1 MATRDL
7 DYLYHHIFLPPCV
20 PQRDDKKN
28 GAGDRALIG
37 HLCQLAPLFRDM
49 VDQDFYTQWSIL
61 CRCLTT
67 FGTLHRDNKSI
78 SQVALMR
85 AFKDVKNGDVVI
97 LHLALQNSG
106 IIMRKAEKDYIVE
119 TFEASPP
126 AAEVLAAEIALQ
138 WDFPSRAVA
147 IPPMTFEDLTFQA
160 SLAGFIE
167 KSSVELVKQFAP
179 TTLKA
184 GSLAFES
191 RDTPTPAIIGQLLMA
206 ILEANGHKHTAILTR
221 KRVRDEVCWSDGA
234 ENPWRR
240 SALWLVLRVGLQ
252 RCLCFLLGGCIGRL
266 HYKFFMCYTTSSFLR
281 DVCSQSSYPHD
292 RIAFARTKL
301 ARRVA
306 KLQQQRDGSSSQVV
320 KVIDSLF
327 LIFAQD
333 FKNSLRIANQSLQ
346 GTWDLV
352 RSRAIKRVLTLPRY
366 ADQSSTMLSLSHSSR
381 HLDRIVVEA
390 SYGRQPN
397 QISLEHRSRHATQYP
412 WANLEI
418 GEHRSVS
425 DYLDLADVEARLR
438 RDDLDAGAH
447 FHHHLGSDSNHRCVN
462 FKSHIQQYLNIALRA
477 YESDP
482 ESLSSMLLTVMELW
496 KALDTEA
503 LVLYPLLSEYD
514 PGFPRNLLHPLQI
527 LELSDLRRLQEV
539 EQSLENRHTTA
550 RSNLPSI
557 FGGLSQNSFAVRF
570 FNQSEVMQRLS
581 GEIASKDEDAKQNKK
596 HEWKQKSLEYE
607 NLLKESADTACLFME
622 DEFDPLRRK
631 HDDRRCRKHYLE
643 RKAAR
648 MRIQTHEAL
657 LPLDETVA
665 KAVVFE
671 LLLPLG
677 FAAWRDTTWRILQL
691 ARSSTY
697 SDRPP
702 EVCLHDYTSFRSF
715 RTPTA
720 CDITLASRTKSFQDT
735 HYAQARFPTSLDQ
748 ICLPHGLRYDLYDHK
763 DAFWTSRRLEV
774 PSFASICT
782 PHFPPKSV
790 YAQLHQFVHPTFDGK
805 SFSGND
811 TIASQMRCPNHLTI
825 AEHTAFQDLRLGH
838 EIQWVRLLRELASS
852 NLNLGTMEV
861 GTLVTE
867 LALMAGPSEGQSP
880 LRSTHWIFED
890 PAFCAALTTQI
901 RRRVESIAA
910 NWREGQTL
918 QTLTIILQR
927 AWSLTSSQAAK
938 EETENL
944 LLYVREISYGWTRHL
959 RQEICNAVNVETAQK
974 RSRDGLIA
982 SLICR
987 KTFIIEAAQ
996 AEDSLK
1002 PAALACFLEC
1012 SFTLKDNLPK
1022 NEPGYISKMPET
1034 MKRLYISD
1042 IRLLHRLEAKIR
1054 RTIEITP
1061 AAVNQAVN
1069 SVWAEA
1075 KNDSTRKFT
1084 TWNFL
1089 KASHDGWITAHSISA
1104 TGRLEQAIH
1113 IDIFEGT
1120 FLIDGQPLG
1129 RLPDEFTRQ
1138 GFFHQ
1143 MFGNRVFLTYPSS
1156 MQGMSY
1162 MLASPFE
1169 GHQIHFGFRD
1179 GVVFLRAVNVGRV
1192 LELLPREIF
1201 GADIVGN
1208 APDLP
1213 VPLINNCVHWLDI
1226 AGHTVEI
1233 RPSATMWRGKLS
1245 DWKIDLQNRRA
1256 YRRGS
1261 LLVDPRSSD
1270 FNRVAKLIE
1279 PFEDRRQMIVYQP
1292 EKGSL
1297 SLQMPALELQ
1307 FKVNYEGLLESRQ
1320 LRAVIDSD
1328 QDAGTMYGLSSSL
1341 VIRDIAVPEDRSI
1354 IIAMGP
1360 ARIETF
1366 GAHVRVRITHTGY
1379 YARFSINKVL
1389 QRLECASEPRL
1400 IYFKAYCHA
1409 VTANILPDPL
1419 TGRTGTDEAIHC
1431 LQAGNAQPWAPV
1443 EEESYRILAT
1453 LAEISPRRFYYP
1465 ETMKVLQKVVWN
1477 ENLLPAVQHDA
1488 FRPIVR
1494 DIIHQCSQL
1503 HRFYRI
1509 SEKPPKIVRA
1519 GDEHLLRRA
1528 QLRNQAYRAAQQQ
1541 NMQSAPDAKSYIPRD
1556 CANLASTDNAY
1567 EAAILI
1573 KKRSSRMAV
1582 SHDLAA
1588 ILQEWPLIQGF
1599 DQDFDLY
1606 LFTDLINMSLACNWG
1621 SIFRLCAESSVSSDR
1636 FKLMFLLATVS
1647 FDAYIDM
1654 TVIRSLIAVSVM
1666 EEFKNLQLPCCPVFS
1681 HFHKDQVPTVEYLM
1695 QYMKPYRSPY
1705 PDDARAL
1712 LPMTLNAKVR
1722 RKLEAAQLKHEDQ
1735 SHNSC
1740 KALALKLLSQWP
1752 SHEPTISDL
1761 GDTPLLNAEQ
1771 AFLAVQPEW
1780 SRLVD
1785 NYALSQHLKL
1795 VQSLLAKCQPLE
1807 TTSRP
1812 LVEET
1817 KLRYFPTP
1825 PRRRVQ
1831 PTLQDLLCKL
1841 VVTSLAQSQESF
1853 IHRVIRVGGSLNP
1866 ALPEEFDSRVE
1877 LRAKWQLRQSAPQA
1891 RWNTQSSI
1899 FPLIS
1904 ELQRIISGF
1913 VTSQDPTRRA
1923 YGQDLERSMLR
1934 LRSILSSP
1942 SKQNPRSDTHIDTP
1956 NIDTAIS
1963 ALATAL
1969 QGRLDSIRTVL
1980 AQEEQWLV
1988 SGGLLPDM
1996 NPTSLL
2002 EMLPILSD
2010 IQGLSVGRDTLIAYG
2025 QLIIDFQQLLRI
2037 QAAFQRAD
2045 GIQLANETQLNNC
2058 ADWQP
2063 KDHIDWL
2070 LLQIDFNLRIRA
2082 DQLEVAQ
2089 AMLSPD
2095 GATNFVLQMNMG
2107 QGKSS
2112 VVIPM
2117 LVAQLANGKNLVRV
2131 VVPRPLLLQTAQL
2144 LQARLGGL
2152 ICRKVKHIPFS
2163 RKSST
2168 EICNLKEYHSLHLD
2182 VLRSRGVVLTLPE
2195 HMLSFQL
2202 SGLQELSNGHLQQA
2216 RTMMELQEWLSRKS
2230 RDILDECDHTLAVKT
2245 QLIYPSGGQSLVDAH
2260 PTRWCIVQ
2268 DLLKLV
2274 KTHLRK
2280 LRQDFPRGI
2289 EVIERSPG
2297 TFPTV
2302 YLLDQVAK
2310 DALMHRLVDSVL
2322 KGEGGL
2328 LPIEGFSCAELQSVA
2343 SFLRD
2348 AQFPKASALKIA
2360 AVFKNRT
2367 DTQQRLLM
2375 LRGLLIHKILLMGLS
2390 KRWNVQYGIDPNRD
2404 PIAVPF
2410 RSKGIP
2416 SDQAEYGHPDV
2427 SIILTCLSFYYAGL
2441 TLPQFHQSL
2450 GLLLKSDE
2458 PVREFESWKQ
2468 DVRSF
2473 RESLRSFNSI
2483 NVDDEMQ
2490 CTYLWSLL
2498 RQQMPV
2504 INYFLNHFVFPRHA
2518 RTFERKL
2525 VSSGWD
2531 IATQK
2536 FTNLE
2541 KSLTRLEGDTNLIAG
2556 SSRKIQRTS
2565 TSLTVGFSGTN
2576 DNRTLLPL
2584 NVVQS
2589 DLPGLA
2595 HTNAEVLT
2603 YLLQSR
2609 NRGYFHTADAGGRRL
2624 TERDFLSRLKNHGIR
2639 MLLDAGAQILE
2650 LDNVSLAQ
2658 VWLQVDYE
2666 AEAAVYFGEDG
2677 RARVIYRDGKIQPL
2691 AGSPFLNNLSSCL
2704 VYLDEAHTR
2713 GVDLKMPRDAKAA
2726 LTLGIMQT
2734 KDHTVQAAMRLR
2746 QLAIS
2751 QSIMFCA
2758 PPEVHQSILNLRKKT
2773 DRDAIDSHDVIVW
2786 LLEQTCCNIEQLQPL
2801 YISQGLEY
2809 CRRWLSAAKN
2819 PNAGSDHEQRKA
2831 YLTVLE
2837 QPEQYSI
2844 EKLYAPDQR
2853 TKSRAID
2860 GHGFPLIME
2869 YVEKLS
2875 AMKKGLRNTGDTV
2888 QALAHQEVE
2897 QEREVQVE
2905 VEQEREV
2912 KKPNHAQ
2919 ALPQPPFQDEVR
2931 SFAETGRLIAGSQA
2945 YHQAFVALRHTALG
2959 RRLGVNDSATM
2970 SRLFVTED
2978 FSRTVVTQFGR
2989 PRDEYLRSVHWLLW
3003 SQVTDT
3009 ALVLSD
3015 FEADI
3020 ILALIRGKRRVRTH
3034 LITYAAP
3041 VTKQML
3047 VFDTLKF
3054 YAVPALP
3061 ESWQAPAWLV
3071 RDLGIFAGRLYF
3083 NQQDQYRAVCETLG
3097 LPFSNNVAPGSPARL
3112 TEMDL
3117 WRELPFEESQEKV
3130 KQEPFSPAPLLF
3142 MQEWLAIRRK
3152 GQEFAQTMMGEIC
3165 RGRMLDIGEVVEDE
3179 SIGLG
3184 QDVVGSAGD
3193 ESTADLV

>member
-20 PQRDDKKN
+20 PQRDDQRN
-28 GAGDRALIG
+28 GTGDRALID
-37 HLCQLAPLFRDM
+37 HLSQLAPLFRDV
-49 VDQDFYTQWSIL
+49 VDPDFYTQWSTL
-61 CRCLTT
+61 CRCLRD

-78 SQVALMR
+78 SQIALMR
-85 AFKDVKNGDVVI
+85 AFQDVKNGDVVI

-106 IIMRKAEKDYIVE
+106 IIMRKAAKGYILE

-126 AAEVLAAEIALQ
+126 AAEVLAAETALQ

-147 IPPMTFEDLTFQA
+147 ISPMTFEDLTFQA

-179 TTLKA
+179 TSLKA

-240 SALWLVLRVGLQ
+240 SAVWLVLRGGLQ

-266 HYKFFMCYTTSSFLR
+266 HYKFFMCYIMSSFLR
-281 DVCSQSSYPHD
+281 DLCAQGSYPHD

-306 KLQQQRDGSSSQVV
+306 KLQQQRDGAPSSLA
-320 KVIDSLF
+320 KVIESLF
-327 LIFAQD
+327 LIFARD
-333 FKNSLRIANQSLQ
+333 FKNTLRIANESLTE
-346 GTWDLV
+346 TWHLV
-352 RSRAIKRVLTLPRY
+352 RSRAIKKVLTLPRR
-366 ADQSSTMLSLSHSSR
+366 ADHSSTILSLSHSSGY
-381 HLDRIVVEA
+381 LDRILSEA
-390 SYGRQPN
+390 LYGRQPT
-397 QISLEHRSRHATQYP
+397 QISLEHRSRHANQYP
-412 WANLEI
+412 WADLET

-438 RDDLDAGAH
+438 RDVLNAGAH
-447 FHHHLGSDSNHRCVN
+447 CDYRLGSDSSHRCVN
-462 FKSHIQQYLNIALRA
+462 FKSHIQQYLNIALIA
-477 YESDP
+477 YKSDP

-503 LVLYPLLSEYD
+503 LMLYPLLSEYD
-514 PGFPRNLLHPLQI
+514 PGFPRNLLHPLQT
-527 LELSDLRRLQEV
+527 LELSDMRRLHEV
-539 EQSLENRHTTA
+539 EQYLENRHTTA

-557 FGGLSQNSFAVRF
+557 FGDLSRNSFAVRF
-570 FNQSEVMQRLS
+570 FNQSDVMQRLTR
-581 GEIASKDEDAKQNKK
+581 EIASKDEDAKENKA
-596 HEWKQKSLEYE
+596 HEWKQKSSEYE
-607 NLLKESADTACLFME
+607 NILKEAADTACLFME
-622 DEFDPLRRK
+622 DEFNPLRRQ

-648 MRIQTHEAL
+648 MRIQIHEAL

-665 KAVVFE
+665 RAVVFE

-702 EVCLHDYTSFRSF
+702 QVCLHEYMSFRSF

-735 HYAQARFPTSLDQ
+735 HYAQVRFPTSLDQ
-748 ICLPHGLRYDLYDHK
+748 VCLPHGLRYGLYDHK

-774 PSFASICT
+774 PSFAGICT
-782 PHFPPKSV
+782 PHFPPRSV

-811 TIASQMRCPNHLTI
+811 TIASQTRCPNNLTI

-880 LRSTHWIFED
+880 LRSNHWIFKD
-890 PAFCAALTTQI
+890 PAFSAALATQI
-901 RRRVESIAA
+901 RRRLESIAA

-927 AWSLTSSQAAK
+927 AWSLASSQAAK
-938 EETENL
+938 EEAENL
-944 LLYVREISYGWTRHL
+944 LLYVREISHSWTRHL
-959 RQEICNAVNVETAQK
+959 RQEICNAVDVETAQK

-996 AEDSLK
+996 AKDSLQ

-1022 NEPGYISKMPET
+1022 NELGYISKMPEAT
-1034 MKRLYISD
+1034 RRLFISD

-1061 AAVNQAVN
+1061 AAVDQAVN

-1075 KNDSTRKFT
+1075 KSDSTRKFT
-1084 TWNFL
+1084 TWTFL
-1089 KASHDGWITAHSISA
+1089 TAPYEGWITAHSISS
-1104 TGRLEQAIH
+1104 TGRLEQDIH
-1113 IDIFEGT
+1113 INIFEGT
-1120 FLIDGQPLG
+1120 FYIDGQPLG

-1138 GFFHQ
+1138 GFFRQ
-1143 MFGNRVFLTYPSS
+1143 IFGNRVFLTYPSS
-1156 MQGMSY
+1156 IRGMSY
-1162 MLASPFE
+1162 MLASLFQQHE
-1169 GHQIHFGFRD
+1169 IHFGFRD
-1179 GVVFLRAVNVGRV
+1179 GVVFLRAVTAGRMV
-1192 LELLPREIF
+1192 LEHLPAAIF
-1201 GADIVGN
+1201 GTGIVGD

-1213 VPLINNCVHWLDI
+1213 VLLINDCVHWLDL

-1233 RPSATMWRGKLS
+1233 RPSGTMWQRKYS
-1245 DWKIDLQNRRA
+1245 DWKIDLQNRQA

-1261 LLVDPRSSD
+1261 LLVDPRSSI
-1270 FNRVAKLIE
+1270 FNKIAMLIE
-1279 PFEDRRQMIVYQP
+1279 PFENRSQMIVYQP
-1292 EKGSL
+1292 EKDSL

-1307 FKVNYEGLLESRQ
+1307 FRVNCEGLFESRQ

-1354 IIAMGP
+1354 IVAMGP
-1360 ARIETF
+1360 AKIEAF
-1366 GAHVRVRITHTGY
+1366 GAHVRIRIAHTGY
-1379 YARFSINKVL
+1379 YARFSINRVL
-1389 QRLECASEPRL
+1389 HRLECASEPRL

-1409 VTANILPDPL
+1409 VTANVLPDPL

-1431 LQAGNAQPWAPV
+1431 LQAGSAQPWAPV
-1443 EEESYRILAT
+1443 DEESYRILAT
-1453 LAEISPRRFYYP
+1453 LAEISPSRFYYP
-1465 ETMKVLQKVVWN
+1465 ETMKVLQKVAWN
-1477 ENLLPAVQHDA
+1477 ETLMPAVQHDA
-1488 FRPIVR
+1488 FRPIVS
-1494 DIIHQCSQL
+1494 DIIHQCRLL
-1503 HRFYRI
+1503 HRFHRI
-1509 SEKPPKIVRA
+1509 SEIPPEGVRA
-1519 GDEHLLRRA
+1519 GDEHLLVRA
-1528 QLRNQAYRAAQQQ
+1528 QLRNQAHRAAQQQ
-1541 NMQSAPDAKSYIPRD
+1541 NIPSTPDAKRYSPRD

-1567 EAAILI
+1567 EAAFLI
-1573 KKRSSRMAV
+1573 KERSSRIAV
-1582 SHDLAA
+1582 NHDLASN
-1588 ILQEWPLIQGF
+1588 IQEWPLIQGF
-1599 DQDFDLY
+1599 DQDFELY
-1606 LFTDLINMSLACNWG
+1606 LFADLINMNLACNWG
-1621 SIFRLCAESSVSSDR
+1621 SIFKLCIESSKSNDR
-1636 FKLMFLLATVS
+1636 SKLMFLLATVS
-1647 FDAYIDM
+1647 FDVHIDM

-1666 EEFKNLQLPCCPVFS
+1666 EGFKDLQLPCCPVFS
-1681 HFHKDQVPTVEYLM
+1681 HFHKDQVPTMEYLM

-1712 LPMTLNAKVR
+1712 LSVALTAKLR

-1735 SHNSC
+1735 SYNSC

-1752 SHEPTISDL
+1752 CREPSISDL
-1761 GDTPLLNAEQ
+1761 GDTPLLDIEQ
-1771 AFLAVQPEW
+1771 AFLAVKPEW
-1780 SRLVD
+1780 NRLVD
-1785 NYALSQHLKL
+1785 NHALSQHLKL
-1795 VQSLLAKCQPLE
+1795 VQSLLAKCQPPE
-1807 TTSRP
+1807 TTSRH
-1812 LVEET
+1812 LVQET
-1817 KLRYFPTP
+1817 EVRCFPVP
-1825 PRRRVQ
+1825 PVRRVQ
-1831 PTLQDLLCKL
+1831 PTLQNLLFKL
-1841 VVTSLAQSQESF
+1841 VATSLAQGRESF
-1853 IHRVIRVGGSLNP
+1853 AHRVIRVEGSLDP
-1866 ALPEEFDSRVE
+1866 ALRETAEPRVE
-1877 LRAKWQLRQSAPQA
+1877 LRAKSHLQMSAPHP
-1891 RWNTQSSI
+1891 RLNLQSDISS
-1899 FPLIS
+1899 LIP
-1904 ELQRIISGF
+1904 ELQRITDGF
-1913 VTSQDPTRRA
+1913 VASQDPTRRA
-1923 YGQDLERSMLR
+1923 YGQDLERSMLC
-1934 LRSILSSP
+1934 LRSISSGP
-1942 SKQNPRSDTHIDTP
+1942 PRQMPRSDMHVDTA
-1956 NIDTAIS
+1956 NLDTAIS
-1963 ALATAL
+1963 ASAAAL
-1969 QGRLDSIRTVL
+1969 QGRLESIRTAL
-1980 AQEEQWLV
+1980 TQDDQWLV
-1988 SGGLLPDM
+1988 SGGLLPDI
-1996 NPTSLL
+1996 NPISLL
-2002 EMLPILSD
+2002 GMLPICSD
-2010 IQGLSVGRDTLIAYG
+2010 VQGLSVGRDTLIAYG
-2025 QLIIDFQQLLRI
+2025 QLIIDFQHLLRI
-2037 QAAFQRAD
+2037 KAAFQRDD
-2045 GIQLANETQLNNC
+2045 GIQLANETQLNSHAN
-2058 ADWQP
+2058 WQP
-2063 KDHIDWL
+2063 NDHTNWL
-2070 LLQIDFNLRIRA
+2070 LLQIDFDFRIRA

-2095 GATNFVLQMNMG
+2095 GATNFVLRMNMG

-2152 ICRKVKHIPFS
+2152 IGRKVKHIPFS

-2168 EICNLKEYHSLHLD
+2168 EISNLRAYHSLHIDILQ
-2182 VLRSRGVVLTLPE
+2182 SRGVILTLPE

-2216 RTMMELQEWLSRKS
+2216 RAMMELQEWLGRKS
-2230 RDILDECDHTLAVKT
+2230 RDILDECDHMLAVKT

-2274 KTHLRK
+2274 KTHLWK
-2280 LRQDFPRGI
+2280 LRRDFPRGI

-2302 YLLDQVAK
+2302 YLLDQIAK
-2310 DALMHRLVDSVL
+2310 DALMNRLVDSIL

-2328 LPIEGFSCAELQSVA
+2328 LPIEACSYAELQSVA

-2348 AQFPKASALKIA
+2348 AQFPKALARKIA

-2367 DTQQRLLM
+2367 DTYQRLLM
-2375 LRGLLIHKILLMGLS
+2375 IRGLLIHKILLMGLS
-2390 KRWNVQYGIDPNRD
+2390 KRWNVQYGIDPRRD

-2441 TLPQFHQSL
+2441 TLPQFHQSF

-2473 RESLRSFNSI
+2473 PESLRTFNSI

-2490 CTYLWSLL
+2490 CSHLWSLL

-2536 FTNLE
+2536 STNVDRSLE
-2541 KSLTRLEGDTNLIAG
+2541 KLKENTKLTAG
-2556 SSRKIQRTS
+2556 SSKQIQRTS

-2584 NVVQS
+2584 NVVQN

-2603 YLLQSR
+2603 YLLQPR
-2609 NRGYFHTADAGGRRL
+2609 NRRYFHTADARGRRL
-2624 TERDFLSRLKNHGIR
+2624 TERAFLLRLKDHGIR

-2658 VWLQVDYE
+2658 VWLQVDPE

-2677 RARVIYRDGKIQPL
+2677 RARVIYRDGKRQPL
-2691 AGSPFLNNLSSCL
+2691 AGSPFLNNLGSCL

-2713 GVDLKMPRDAKAA
+2713 GVDLKMPTGAKAA

-2734 KDHTVQAAMRLR
+2734 KDHTVQ
-2746 QLAIS
+2746 
-2751 QSIMFCA
+2751 
-2758 PPEVHQSILNLRKKT
+2758 
-2773 DRDAIDSHDVIVW
+2773 
-2786 LLEQTCCNIEQLQPL
+2786 
-2801 YISQGLEY
+2801 G
-2809 CRRWLSAAKN
+2809 
-2819 PNAGSDHEQRKA
+2819 
-2831 YLTVLE
+2831 
-2837 QPEQYSI
+2837 
-2844 EKLYAPDQR
+2844 
-2853 TKSRAID
+2853 
-2860 GHGFPLIME
+2860 
-2869 YVEKLS
+2869 
-2875 AMKKGLRNTGDTV
+2875 
-2888 QALAHQEVE
+2888 
-2897 QEREVQVE
+2897 
-2905 VEQEREV
+2905 
-2912 KKPNHAQ
+2912 
-2919 ALPQPPFQDEVR
+2919 
-2931 SFAETGRLIAGSQA
+2931 ET
-2945 YHQAFVALRHTALG
+2945 
-2959 RRLGVNDSATM
+2959 
-2970 SRLFVTED
+2970 
-2978 FSRTVVTQFGR
+2978 
-2989 PRDEYLRSVHWLLW
+2989 
-3003 SQVTDT
+3003 
-3009 ALVLSD
+3009 
-3015 FEADI
+3015 
-3020 ILALIRGKRRVRTH
+3020 
-3034 LITYAAP
+3034 
-3041 VTKQML
+3041 
-3047 VFDTLKF
+3047 
-3054 YAVPALP
+3054 
-3061 ESWQAPAWLV
+3061 
-3071 RDLGIFAGRLYF
+3071 
-3083 NQQDQYRAVCETLG
+3083 
-3097 LPFSNNVAPGSPARL
+3097 
-3112 TEMDL
+3112 
-3117 WRELPFEESQEKV
+3117 
-3130 KQEPFSPAPLLF
+3130 
-3142 MQEWLAIRRK
+3142 
-3152 GQEFAQTMMGEIC
+3152 
-3165 RGRMLDIGEVVEDE
+3165 
-3179 SIGLG
+3179 
-3184 QDVVGSAGD
+3184 
-3193 ESTADLV
+3193 